1 MLERINWR
9 RKPLSLLAFLNDA
22 KFIIHFVTFFSI
34 VYHICALYYEYST
47 IKFTMQKLIDHY
59 IELLL
64 LSLYPCYKSCLAC
77 LMPIWISNASFQR
90 NIIFFTFHRQIGW
103 ISKEEHMVA
112 ILHFCNACYGFFV
125 FGIKHVYSCTLQF
138 VLCDYSI
145 VFFATFFLCSCNT
158 SNKNFT
164 GVNKVVNI
172 VVTTITSAKVPIFY
186 ETKAK
191 IWCSKNASFIL
202 GQGLVIVI

>member
-22 KFIIHFVTFFSI
+22 KFFIHFVTFFSI

-77 LMPIWISNASFQR
+77 LMLIWMANASFQK

-103 ISKEEHMVA
+103 ISKEENMVA
-112 ILHFCNACYGFFV
+112 KLHFCNACYGPFV
-125 FGIKHVYSCTLQF
+125 FGIRHVFLYIAICFVWVFSCVFCNSFL
-138 VLCDYSI
+138 VLMQHI
-145 VFFATFFLCSCNT
+145 KQELCWS
-158 SNKNFT
+158 
-164 GVNKVVNI
+164 
-172 VVTTITSAKVPIFY
+172 
-186 ETKAK
+186 
-191 IWCSKNASFIL
+191 
-202 GQGLVIVI
+202 